1 MNDNILSA
9 SGKAFQKFISHL
21 TQQLTK
27 PKAKFIGQLLCG
39 VLFSNNLI
47 LTNIAS
53 KVPCPGRLTAIAK
66 RFRRQ
71 LADSKSYLKQLWSNY
86 LSIVRRRLDMDSIF
100 IVDLSDLAKPYA
112 KKMENIATVRD
123 GDKGC
128 LVTGYWCMEV
138 YCLDKDGIIWPL
150 ILWPYSLEAEGQLS
164 ENAQVLQ
171 ILSQLDEYFG
181 QGFGIYVCD
190 RGFDRLNLIEPFLA
204 SKRHFIIRQ
213 RGDRMV
219 VLENGVRIVLR
230 DLVEHLFAQSG
241 DWLVYKKV
249 YLPDIQKPLY
259 LVAYRTSGYSQP
271 VMLLTDRVVEDFEMA
286 LQIRNRF
293 TRRWDCE
300 TSIEFL
306 KSKIGLERFA
316 VRRYKSMQ
324 RLIFLAGLAMAFL
337 SYLQSR
343 CKDIHQRINDHLR
356 YSRQPKSFW
365 FYRLLIAL
373 QDAFLGYAR
382 MKLLPWCRPPP

>member
-1 MNDNILSA
+1 MNDNIIA
-9 SGKAFQKFISHL
+9 ISGRAFQRFVSNL

-27 PKAKFIGQLLCG
+27 PKAKFVSQLLCG
-39 VLFSNNLI
+39 VLFSNNLV

-71 LADSKSYLKQLWSNY
+71 LADSNSFLRELWSNY
-86 LSIVRRRLDMDSIF
+86 LCLLHRRLKIDSLF
-100 IVDLSDLAKPYA
+100 IVDLTDLAKPYA
-112 KKMENIATVRD
+112 KKMEHLAFVRD
-123 GDKGC
+123 GDKDC
-128 LVTGYWCMEV
+128 LVPGYWCMEV
-138 YCLDKDGIIWPL
+138 YCLDKDGIIWPV

-164 ENAQVLQ
+164 ENAQILQ

-181 QGFGIYVCD
+181 EGFGIYVCD
-190 RGFDRLNLIEPFLA
+190 RGFDRLSLIEPFLA

-219 VLENGVRIVLR
+219 VLDNGVRIILR
-230 DLVEHLFAQSG
+230 DLVEHLFAQTG
-241 DWLVYKKV
+241 HWLVYRKV
-249 YLPDIQKPLY
+249 YLPDSPKPLY
-259 LVAYRTSGYSQP
+259 VVAYRTAGYDKP
-271 VMLLTDRVVEDFEMA
+271 VILLTDMVAENFELA

-316 VRRYKSMQ
+316 VRRYKSIQ
-324 RLIFLAGLAMAFL
+324 RLIFLAGLAMGFL
-337 SYLQSR
+337 SYLQWR
-343 CKDIHQRINDHLR
+343 CKDIRQRVNDHLR
-356 YSRQPKSFW
+356 YSREPKSFW
-365 FYRLLIAL
+365 FYRLVIAL
-373 QDAFLGYAR
+373 QDAFFSRAR
-382 MKLLPWCRPPP
+382 KSLSTWCRPPP

>member
-1 MNDNILSA
+1 MLVSKAIL
-9 SGKAFQKFISHL
+9 
-21 TQQLTK
+21 
-27 PKAKFIGQLLCG
+27 PLCWPLFVFLHYLFRLVW
-39 VLFSNNLI
+39 VL
-47 LTNIAS
+47 
-53 KVPCPGRLTAIAK
+53 P
-66 RFRRQ
+66 
-71 LADSKSYLKQLWSNY
+71 Y
-86 LSIVRRRLDMDSIF
+86 LS
-100 IVDLSDLAKPYA
+100 
-112 KKMENIATVRD
+112 RD

-128 LVTGYWCMEV
+128 LVTGYWCTEV

-219 VLENGVRIVLR
+219 VLDNGVRIVLR

-241 DWLVYKKV
+241 DWLVCKKV
-249 YLPDIQKPLY
+249 YLPDSQKPLY
-259 LVAYRTSGYSQP
+259 IVAYRTKGYSQP
-271 VMLLTDRVVEDFEMA
+271 VMLLTDMVIEDFEMA

-343 CKDIHQRINDHLR
+343 CKDIHQRIDDPLR

-373 QDAFLGYAR
+373 QDSFFGYAR
-382 MKLLPWCRPPP
+382 MKLWLWCRPPP